1 MGTGNN
7 RGSSI
12 IEYNLFR
19 PILNRKKE
27 KVWIYLQC
35 SWNKCVE
42 IIYIIWP
49 VAVVCTEYRK
59 WESIGEAVYCITD

>member
-19 PILNRKKE
+19 PILKKKKKKYE
-27 KVWIYLQC
+27 YIY
-35 SWNKCVE
+35 NVHE
-42 IIYIIWP
+42 IS
-49 VAVVCTEYRK
+49 VLK
-59 WESIGEAVYCITD
+59 

>member
-12 IEYNLFR
+12 NECNLF
-19 PILNRKKE
+19 IFKKKE

-49 VAVVCTEYRK
+49 VAAVCTEYRK